1 MKHLN
6 LLLVCCLGFA
16 LPAPAAA
23 VETAFWQ
30 VGSFDELIRGKL
42 SGVSLSKNGELRL
55 APQSQTVFNPDEAL
69 ALSLTADR
77 NRNLYVGT
85 GHQGKVFRLDA
96 SLKSSLF
103 FTAQEPDVFAL
114 AVGPDG
120 ALYVGSSPEGKI
132 YRVTEDGKSKVFYD
146 PKAKYI
152 WALAFDKEGRL
163 YVGTGDKGQILR
175 VDATGKGEVFY
186 DSTQTHIMCLVF
198 DREGNLLAG
207 SVPLGLIYRITPAG
221 KAFVV
226 YQSNFPEIH
235 ELATDAQGQIYA
247 AALGGT
253 SGKGT
258 PELFLA
264 PTPGMALPMPA
275 ATVTVVAGAE
285 GLGQTPEPAG
295 QTQRPQAGSPTTSPS
310 FNRAAPAGTGFP
322 MLPVMQGR
330 GALIVIRPDSTA
342 ELAWSSNNESIFGLA
357 LRDGHVL
364 FSTDSSGR
372 IFDLDPSRDGQK
384 LTLVAETQESI
395 ATRLLLRG
403 GDIFVTTSSAAKL
416 IRISDNLTR
425 EGTYESSIKDTKFVS
440 RWGTLAWR
448 GDVPAGASLELYVRS
463 GNSEKP
469 DGTWSDWTGPH
480 RTSDGNPIS
489 STPAARYVQW
499 KAVFR
504 TPGSATPTLDEVT
517 LSYLTQNVA
526 PQVRSFSVSTGTE
539 RTSPAGAAIGGG
551 PTSAAGLNLAGQGT
565 FGAPPSTAGP
575 KPKSPITLSW
585 QAEDPNGDQL
595 VYALYLKAMEEQEW
609 HLLKD
614 KLYQTGY
621 ALDPNTLADGKYV
634 ARVLASD
641 EEDNPPSKARRAELV
656 SAPFWVD
663 NTPPQLRVLKSAIA
677 GNEVEIQFQVEDNVS
692 PLRSAEVMIDSGDW
706 RVQLSDDG
714 IVDSRVETFMVRI
727 PKLDPG
733 EHLVALR
740 AYDTAGN
747 VGVSRFVVRIPSK
760 QGTSH

>member
-1 MKHLN
+1 MRRLN
-6 LLLVCCLGFA
+6 LLLVCCVGLA

-42 SGVSLSKNGELRL
+42 SGVSLSKDGELRL
-55 APQSQTVFNPDEAL
+55 APQSQTVFSPDEAL

-132 YRVTEDGKSKVFYD
+132 YRVAEDGKSKVFYD

-152 WALAFDKEGRL
+152 WALAFDKGGRL

-186 DSTQTHIMCLVF
+186 NSTQTHIMCLVF

-226 YQSNFPEIH
+226 YQSSFPEIH

-247 AALGGT
+247 AALGGA

-258 PELFLA
+258 PELLLA
-264 PTPGMALPMPA
+264 PTPGMPTLAPT
-275 ATVTVVAGAE
+275 ATVTVVAGSE
-285 GLGQTPEPAG
+285 GLGQSPAPAA
-295 QTQRPQAGSPTTSPS
+295 QTQRPQAGTISPS
-310 FNRAAPAGTGFP
+310 FNRATPAGGGFP
-322 MLPVMQGR
+322 VLPAFQGR
-330 GALIVIRPDSTA
+330 GALIVIRADSTA

-384 LTLVAETQESI
+384 LTLVAETQESL
-395 ATRLLLRG
+395 ATRLLLQ
-403 GDIFVTTSSAAKL
+403 DESLFVSTSSAAKL
-416 IRISDNLTR
+416 IRISAGLTR
-425 EGTYESSIKDTKFVS
+425 EGTYESSVKDTKFVS
-440 RWGTLAWR
+440 RWGALAWR
-448 GDVPAGASLELYVRS
+448 ADVPAGTSLELYVRS
-463 GNSEKP
+463 GNSERP
-469 DGTWSDWTGPH
+469 DGTWSDWTGPYH
-480 RTSDGNPIS
+480 NSDGAPVS
-489 STPAARYVQW
+489 SAPAARYVQW
-499 KAVFR
+499 KAILR
-504 TPGSATPTLDEVT
+504 AQGSSTPTLDEVT
-517 LSYLTQNVA
+517 LPYLTQNVA
-526 PQVRSFSVSTGTE
+526 PQIRTFSVSTGTE
-539 RTSPAGAAIGGG
+539 RTSLAGAGLSGG
-551 PTSAAGLNLAGQGT
+551 TASAAGLNLAAQAG
-565 FGAPPSTAGP
+565 FGVLPSAVGP
-575 KPKSPITLSW
+575 KPKPPMTLSW

-595 VYALYLKAMEEQEW
+595 VYSLYLKGIEEQEW

-614 KLYQTGY
+614 KLHQTSY
-621 ALDPNTLADGKYV
+621 TLDSNILADGKYL
-634 ARVLASD
+634 ARVVASD
-641 EEDNPPSKARRAELV
+641 EEDNPPSTARRAELV

-663 NTPPQLRVLKSAIA
+663 NTPPQLRVLKSAIS
-677 GNEVEIQFQVEDNVS
+677 GNEAAIQFQVEDNMS
-692 PLRSAEVMIDSGDW
+692 PLRNAEVAIDSEDW
-706 RVQLSDDG
+706 HTQPSDDG
-714 IVDSRVETFMVRI
+714 IVDSRVETFTVRAS
-727 PKLDPG
+727 KLVPG

-747 VGVSRFVVRIPSK
+747 VGVNRFVIRIPGK